1 MIWIILAFGANF
13 ISCCIRIRIRIRNP
27 DPDPG
32 GKFNA
37 DTDPDPK
44 HCWRYV
50 HPQNDHVTLRPKRS
64 SPMDRHR
71 APPISGS
78 WSLGA
83 ARAVDGASL
92 LHGPLRVDRTAETEN
107 KLNGWTDRAWTQR
120 QGTLSAFILFRAP
133 ALFCFVLA
141 SPKARELCRHPSLI
155 GNNRAQYIYCTSV
168 LFVKIFTCEER
179 Y

>member
-1 MIWIILAFGANF
+1 LQALVTSLRDQNTSDTLPGSEYWTIIEQYKDNYWTLIEQWCWMKVYWNEHF
-13 ISCCIRIRIRIRNP
+13 RVL
-27 DPDPG
+27 
-32 GKFNA
+32 
-37 DTDPDPK
+37 
-44 HCWRYV
+44 WRYL

-78 WSLGA
+78 WSPGA

-120 QGTLSAFILFRAP
+120 QGTHFGLNIWLNKKMKTEVSQNA
-133 ALFCFVLA
+133 
-141 SPKARELCRHPSLI
+141 
-155 GNNRAQYIYCTSV
+155 GTQ
-168 LFVKIFTCEER
+168 
-179 Y
+179 